1 MKLISCDTMRDGII
15 AALSF
20 LIVGGGLVFLGKSI
34 LPTVFYLPQITMLLG
49 IACVL
54 FAPVILIGTFITTV
68 LPGSK
73 KKMDE
78 CDH

>member
-1 MKLISCDTMRDGII
+1 MKLISCNTMRDGII

-20 LIVGGGLVFLGKSI
+20 LTVGGGLVLLAQSI
-34 LPTVFYLPQITMLLG
+34 LPNVFYLPQLTSLVG
-49 IACVL
+49 IACIL

>member
-15 AALSF
+15 ASLSF
-20 LIVGGGLVFLGKSI
+20 LIIGGGLVFLAQSI
-34 LPTVFYLPQITMLLG
+34 LPNVFYLPQITSLLG
-49 IACVL
+49 IACIL
-54 FAPVILIGTFITTV
+54 FSPVILIGTFITTV

-78 CDH
+78 CDR